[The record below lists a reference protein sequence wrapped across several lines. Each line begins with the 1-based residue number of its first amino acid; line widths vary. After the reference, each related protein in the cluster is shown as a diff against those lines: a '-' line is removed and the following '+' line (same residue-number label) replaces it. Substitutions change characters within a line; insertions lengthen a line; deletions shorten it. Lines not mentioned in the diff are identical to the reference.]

1 MTTSQDKIGKQ
12 VKEARERVRPRLS
25 RQNFAKRLQAAGL
38 DVTPA
43 AIVEIEAGQRSLN
56 YYQLSVIA
64 SVLDTTVNQIL
75 S

>member
-1 MTTSQDKIGKQ
+1 MKTSQDKIGKQ
-12 VKEARERVRPRLS
+12 VKEARERVKPRLS
-25 RQNFAKRLQAAGL
+25 RQEFAKRLKAAGL

-43 AIVEIEAGQRSLN
+43 AIVEIEAGHRSLN
-56 YYQLSVIA
+56 YYQISVIA